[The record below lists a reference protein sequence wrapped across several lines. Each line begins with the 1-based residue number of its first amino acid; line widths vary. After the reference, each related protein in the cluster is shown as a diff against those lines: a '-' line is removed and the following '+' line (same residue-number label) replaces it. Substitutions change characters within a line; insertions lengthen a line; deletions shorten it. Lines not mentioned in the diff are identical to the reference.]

1 MSDIFTPDFLLKFIY
16 NETNTLENEMIVNEL
31 KTDTDL
37 AQIYHELL
45 ESIAILDMLKFSN
58 IACTSHKILELKV

>member
-31 KTDTDL
+31 KTDTGL

-45 ESIAILDMLKFSN
+45 DSIALLDSLKFSN
-58 IACTSHKILELKV
+58 LTDSTKNILELNV